1 MLYCDLIYGIMVVM
15 PKYKL
20 RSTGTPLN
28 ITEETAL
35 NMGLLVVNVDEED
48 PKAATQP
55 NPNTK
60 KTSKEGS

>member
-15 PKYKL
+15 PKYTL

-35 NMGLLVVNVDEED
+35 HMGLLVVKIEED